1 MLARIHEMWR
11 GSGASTSMYKS
22 SWSFLLLLIP
32 LLVGCAGSFEYAPR
46 PLTGGAWQASAVAV
60 SVADARA
67 DAASTLPPVPAMTM
81 GNDGQTKDMRLPPEF
96 TQFVR
101 WRLGQ
106 LISQRGPR
114 FQLIIVPES
123 VRAGWSSTLWAETE
137 TANVALTFRITTEDG
152 SRVLLEGHSE
162 RSQSF
167 SSADASDEE
176 LARVFRAACND
187 SFDAFFGS
195 AANVKLLNDLAQAPA
210 RPLSAVPPRASL
222 ASARRAQ

>member
-1 MLARIHEMWR
+1 
-11 GSGASTSMYKS
+11 MYRS
-22 SWSFLLLLIP
+22 SWWFLWVLIP
-32 LLVGCAGSFEYAPR
+32 LLTGCAGSFEYTPG
-46 PLTGGAWQASAVAV
+46 PLTGGKWQASSVAV
-60 SVADARA
+60 SVADPRPGAS
-67 DAASTLPPVPAMTM
+67 STLPAVPAVTM
-81 GNDGQTKDMRLPPEF
+81 GNDGQIKDMRLPPEF

-106 LISQRGPR
+106 LITQQGPR

-152 SRVLLEGHSE
+152 SRVLLEGHGA

-167 SSADASDEE
+167 SSADASNEE

-187 SFDAFFGS
+187 TFDAFFGS

-210 RPLSAVPPRASL
+210 RPLSTLPPRASI
-222 ASARRAQ
+222 ASARRTR